1 VALSGNDR
9 RRLSLGAQIILGI
22 TAIAAVVAFTAT
34 IVLRDTET
42 AFLEEVLAAEYK
54 RRFELLR
61 GSLIETVVS
70 EDIPAIETAMR
81 AFISNDPSVTAIEI
95 LNGQGKRFF
104 SWNRQSGANHR
115 HLLSLTKKMMIEG
128 LDFGRISIS
137 WDTEPM
143 TNRVRNHSLLVAGSV
158 GAIALVLGLL
168 FYLFLHIQAIRPIT
182 SIVRRIRSYVSGDL
196 RAESSL
202 PLRSSREL
210 EDLDQSVDTLREF
223 IETRDR
229 METQLK
235 ISQKLAEAGSQAK
248 SDFLA
253 TMSHEIRTPMN
264 GVLGMA
270 GLLKMTELSPQQQNY
285 ADKIV
290 LSGET
295 LMVLLNDILDISKI
309 EANALDLEEIDFDL
323 GKVLEDVVSLMEPR
337 AGEKGLSFDLEA
349 AADLPPYLIGDAVR
363 VRQILF
369 NLIGNAI
376 KFTQTGGIRVRVT
389 QTATSDGRYE
399 IRFEVID
406 SGIGIPDEAQNAI
419 FEKFSQADS
428 STTRVFGGTGL
439 GLAISKQLAA
449 MMGGAIGVHSSPE
462 AGSNFWFTIV
472 CGEGKASD
480 MAVDAMEDSMA
491 PPLKSAAA
499 EEHEQMPSILLAED
513 NAINQEIVS
522 VILREIGYRVD
533 CVSDGVEAVEALRNH
548 AYDLVLMDA
557 HMPRMDGIEAAQA
570 IRRLPGAMS
579 TVPIIALTADAM
591 VGAKEKFL
599 AAGMDGYVTKPVDP
613 KQLFMAIENC
623 LRECSERAATLKAG

>member
-1 VALSGNDR
+1 
-9 RRLSLGAQIILGI
+9 
-22 TAIAAVVAFTAT
+22 
-34 IVLRDTET
+34 
-42 AFLEEVLAAEYK
+42 
-54 RRFELLR
+54 
-61 GSLIETVVS
+61 
-70 EDIPAIETAMR
+70 
-81 AFISNDPSVTAIEI
+81 
-95 LNGQGKRFF
+95 
-104 SWNRQSGANHR
+104 
-115 HLLSLTKKMMIEG
+115 
-128 LDFGRISIS
+128 
-137 WDTEPM
+137 M
-143 TNRVRNHSLLVAGSV
+143 TNRVRDHALVVAGSV
-158 GAIALVLGLL
+158 GAVALVLGLL

-182 SIVRRIRSYVSGDL
+182 SIVQRIRSYVSGDL
-196 RAESSL
+196 QAVSLL
-202 PLRSSREL
+202 PLRSSSEL

-223 IETRDR
+223 IEARDR

-235 ISQKLAEAGSQAK
+235 ISHQLAEAGSQAK

-270 GLLKMTELSPQQQNY
+270 GLLQRTDLSPQQQNY

-295 LMVLLNDILDISKI
+295 LMALLNNILDFSKI

-323 GKVLEDVVSLMEPR
+323 GKVLADVVSLMEPR

-349 AADLPPYLIGDAVR
+349 ASDLPSYLIGDAVR

-389 QTATSDGRYE
+389 HTATSDGPYE

-406 SGIGIPDEAQNAI
+406 SGIGIPNEAQNAI

-449 MMGGAIGVHSSPE
+449 MMGGAIGVHSSPG

-472 CGEGKASD
+472 CGQGKASD
-480 MAVDAMEDSMA
+480 MAVDSMA
-491 PPLKSAAA
+491 PLLKSAAA
-499 EEHEQMPSILLAED
+499 GEHEQMPSILLAED

-522 VILREIGYRVD
+522 AILGAIGYRVD
-533 CVSDGVEAVEALRNH
+533 CVSDGVEAVEALRNN

-557 HMPRMDGIEAAQA
+557 HMPRMDGIEATQA

-599 AAGMDGYVTKPVDP
+599 AAGMDDYVTKPVDP
-613 KQLFMAIENC
+613 KQLFMAIENS
-623 LRECSERAATLKAG
+623 LREYSERKATLKAG